1 VNEPFTITVIT
12 TDPLFGLALDD
23 LVSIRYLRRPW
34 SDVNNDALEGKVL
47 AKMLLEDDP
56 LVVCLAPD
64 VPESLALDVSRLLDE
79 DHPDVAVV
87 LVRVPTPEL
96 WREAARCGVRDIIDP
111 DAADTELVPALTL
124 AAERGERL
132 RAASQ
137 TLGSTAPTGKVIVIL
152 SPKGGS
158 GKTMV
163 STNLG
168 VALAGT
174 NSGDVALVDLD
185 CAFGDVASVL
195 GMVPDRTIGQLASM
209 PSFDS
214 TTLKVFLTRH
224 EPSGLLVL
232 AGSGLPEEG
241 EAVTAQLSGQVI
253 DILARDFAYVVVDT
267 AAGLDERALAAI
279 ERATDVIFLAS
290 MDVASIRNLTK
301 EVNALDRLQMTSAG
315 RHFVLNRAD
324 TRVGLEVAEV
334 EAALGMKVD
343 AALPSSRMVPL
354 SMNSG
359 EVVVRQEPDSDVAKE
374 LIRLAYKFSPRPENA
389 PRDEPERKG
398 MFSRRRRS

>member
-1 VNEPFTITVIT
+1 MNEPFTITVIT
-12 TDPLFGLALDD
+12 TDPLFGVALDD
-23 LVSIRYLRRPW
+23 LVSIKYLRRSW
-34 SDVNNDALEGKVL
+34 NDDNDDAFEGKVL
-47 AKMLLEDDP
+47 ANSLLEDDP

-111 DAADTELVPALTL
+111 DAADTELVPAVTL

-132 RAASQ
+132 RAAQ
-137 TLGSTAPTGKVIVIL
+137 ATTAPVPTGKVIVIL

-168 VALAGT
+168 VALAST
-174 NSGDVALVDLD
+174 NSGDVVLVDLD

-195 GMVPDRTIGQLASM
+195 GMVPDRTIGQLATL

-241 EAVTAQLSGQVI
+241 EAVTSQLSGQVI
-253 DILARDFAYVVVDT
+253 DILARDFAYVVIDT

-279 ERATDVIFLAS
+279 ERATDIVFLAS

-301 EVNALDRLQMTSAG
+301 EVNALDRLHMTGAS

-334 EAALGMKVD
+334 EAALGMKID

-359 EVVVRQEPDSDVAKE
+359 EVVVRQEPESDVAKE
-374 LIRLAYKFSPRPENA
+374 LIRLANKFSPRLE
-389 PRDEPERKG
+389 
-398 MFSRRRRS
+398 

>member
-1 VNEPFTITVIT
+1 MNEPLTITLIT
-12 TDPLFGLALDD
+12 TDPLFGTALDD
-23 LVSIRYLRRPW
+23 QVSIKYLRRSW
-34 SDVNNDALEGKVL
+34 SDNNDALESKDL
-47 AKMLLEDDP
+47 AKAVLDDGP

-87 LVRVPTPEL
+87 LVRTPTPEL
-96 WREAARCGVRDIIDP
+96 WREAARCGVRDVIDP
-111 DAADTELVPALTL
+111 DVTDTELVAALTL

-137 TLGSTAPTGKVIVIL
+137 VPTATAPTGKVIVIL

-174 NSGDVALVDLD
+174 NSGDVVLVDLD

-195 GMVPDRTIGQLASM
+195 GMVPDRTVGQLATL

-224 EPSGLLVL
+224 DQSGLLVL

-241 EAVTAQLSGQVI
+241 EAVTSQLSGQII

-279 ERATDVIFLAS
+279 ERATNIIFLAS

-301 EVNALDRLQMTSAG
+301 EVNALDRLHMTGAA

-359 EVVVRQEPDSDVAKE
+359 EVVVRQEPESEVAKE
-374 LIRLAYKFSPRPENA
+374 LMRLAHQFSPQTENA
-389 PRDEPERKG
+389 PRDEPDRKG
-398 MFSRRRRS
+398 MFGRRKRP